1 MDEKLKFVARL
12 LDKERMSDLC
22 REFGISR
29 KTGYKIWNR
38 YQESGIEALTDRS
51 KRPMRYANQL
61 PFQVEKAIVE
71 LKREKPT
78 WGAPKIREKLS
89 RRYPDVKLPA
99 VSTVHTILDR
109 FGLVRRRKRRRPKA
123 TGTPL
128 SKPIDPN
135 DLWCTDFKGE
145 FMLGDRRYCY
155 PLTITDSASKY
166 VIACEGLE
174 SVKENTAIT
183 VFERVFREFGLP
195 KAIRSDNGV
204 PFASPKGL
212 FQLSKLSVW
221 WLRLGLTIER
231 IQPGHPEQN
240 GSHERFHR
248 TLKHETIKPAGQ
260 NMLQQ
265 QEKFDDFI
273 QEYNQERPHQAID
286 MKYPCERYERSHR
299 SYNGLP
305 EVAYPFHDKTMVV
318 THCGRICMKNKKIHI
333 TQPLAGQK
341 VGIKEVADKIWLV
354 SFLQYDLGYFDEESR
369 KLEPLDNPFGPD
381 LLPMSPV

>member
-1 MDEKLKFVARL
+1 MPWKECSKMDEKLKFVARL

-145 FMLGDRRYCY
+145 FMLGDRRY
-155 PLTITDSASKY
+155 
-166 VIACEGLE
+166 
-174 SVKENTAIT
+174 
-183 VFERVFREFGLP
+183 
-195 KAIRSDNGV
+195 
-204 PFASPKGL
+204 
-212 FQLSKLSVW
+212 LSL
-221 WLRLGLTIER
+221 
-231 IQPGHPEQN
+231 
-240 GSHERFHR
+240 
-248 TLKHETIKPAGQ
+248 
-260 NMLQQ
+260 
-265 QEKFDDFI
+265 
-273 QEYNQERPHQAID
+273 
-286 MKYPCERYERSHR
+286 
-299 SYNGLP
+299 
-305 EVAYPFHDKTMVV
+305 
-318 THCGRICMKNKKIHI
+318 IHI
-333 TQPLAGQK
+333 
-341 VGIKEVADKIWLV
+341 
-354 SFLQYDLGYFDEESR
+354 
-369 KLEPLDNPFGPD
+369 
-381 LLPMSPV
+381 